1 MCAAIGDKEAAE
13 RPRHYVVFIAVFDR
27 CRSML
32 GAVHLLVGRGFAH
45 EALMLCRSLL
55 TDSLTL
61 AEIAEASE
69 EGRAKLAVAWELHG
83 LADLEGALI
92 EGARQGHDVGE
103 HLDAVKLR
111 RDELDAYARRCGF
124 QRPHR
129 WQPDGHTK
137 ALAQKHGRSD
147 EYLDLR
153 VLHHF
158 VHGSTFATAQ
168 RYSRAGDTVF
178 VGGTA
183 ADIEEWGKAAALSGA
198 QSALHAARSAC
209 QILGSP
215 EPPAIE
221 ALLAELDTWAEE
233 VRRRV
238 EAGSLRR

>member
-1 MCAAIGDKEAAE
+1 LPDPRIISLLERIDKMCAAIGDKEAAE

-61 AEIAEASE
+61 AEIAEAGE

-111 RDELDAYARRCGF
+111 RDELDAYPGDAAF
-124 QRPHR
+124 N
-129 WQPDGHTK
+129 
-137 ALAQKHGRSD
+137 
-147 EYLDLR
+147 
-153 VLHHF
+153 VL
-158 VHGSTFATAQ
+158 T
-168 RYSRAGDTVF
+168 D
-178 VGGTA
+178 
-183 ADIEEWGKAAALSGA
+183 
-198 QSALHAARSAC
+198 
-209 QILGSP
+209 
-215 EPPAIE
+215 
-221 ALLAELDTWAEE
+221 
-233 VRRRV
+233 
-238 EAGSLRR
+238 GSLTATPKPSHRSMAGATNT

>member
-92 EGARQGHDVGE
+92 EEHARGMTWANI
-103 HLDAVKLR
+103 LT
-111 RDELDAYARRCGF
+111 
-124 QRPHR
+124 P
-129 WQPDGHTK
+129 
-137 ALAQKHGRSD
+137 SN
-147 EYLDLR
+147 
-153 VLHHF
+153 
-158 VHGSTFATAQ
+158 S
-168 RYSRAGDTVF
+168 
-178 VGGTA
+178 GGTSWTPMPGDA
-183 ADIEEWGKAAALSGA
+183 AFNVLTD
-198 QSALHAARSAC
+198 
-209 QILGSP
+209 
-215 EPPAIE
+215 
-221 ALLAELDTWAEE
+221 
-233 VRRRV
+233 
-238 EAGSLRR
+238 GSLTATPKPSHRSMAGATNT